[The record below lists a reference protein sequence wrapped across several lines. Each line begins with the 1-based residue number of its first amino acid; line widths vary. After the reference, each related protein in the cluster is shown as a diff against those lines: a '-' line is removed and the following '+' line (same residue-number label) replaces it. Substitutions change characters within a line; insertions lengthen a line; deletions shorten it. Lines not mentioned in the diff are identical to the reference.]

1 MLTGTFKASHY
12 GTRYGTNSQHRTYE
26 RRRISMGFADIEKEN
41 LEAHVE
47 LCAERY
53 KNLETKLDTLD
64 RRMTTLEK
72 YVVEIKEGL
81 NAQSLGVNKQIIAIG
96 TTIIGVLIAAIFG
109 LVTHVLGK

>member
-1 MLTGTFKASHY
+1 MA
-12 GTRYGTNSQHRTYE
+12 
-26 RRRISMGFADIEKEN
+26 FADIEKEN

-53 KNLETKLDTLD
+53 KNLETKLDILD

-81 NAQSLGVNKQIIAIG
+81 SAQSLGVNKQIIAIG

-109 LVTHVLGK
+109 LVTNVLGK